1 MFIEVS
7 TIVSIASIRSEGV
20 LLKKVFFFFF
30 FISFVQGILL
40 SKTSGVEV
48 FLFDVDVDARC
59 GGGGGAGLSGL
70 SSLVG
75 FAALVLLF
83 FVVLTRL
90 LAVVFG
96 RTLRTSFVFFLRLP

>member
-1 MFIEVS
+1 M
-7 TIVSIASIRSEGV
+7 VSIASMRSDGA
-20 LLKKVFFFFF
+20 LLKKCFFFFF
-30 FISFVQGILL
+30 FISLVHGIIL
-40 SKTSGVEV
+40 SRTSGVEGL
-48 FLFDVDVDARC
+48 LFDVDVDARC
-59 GGGGGAGLSGL
+59 GGGAGGLSGL

-75 FAALVLLF
+75 FAALVLLLF

>member
-7 TIVSIASIRSEGV
+7 MIVSMASMRSDGA
-20 LLKKVFFFFF
+20 LFKKVFFFFF
-30 FISFVQGILL
+30 FISFVHGMLL

-59 GGGGGAGLSGL
+59 GGGGGGLSGL

-83 FVVLTRL
+83 FVVLTWL

>member
-1 MFIEVS
+1 M
-7 TIVSIASIRSEGV
+7 VSIASMRSDGA
-20 LLKKVFFFFF
+20 LLKKCFFFFF
-30 FISFVQGILL
+30 FISLVHGIIL
-40 SKTSGVEV
+40 SRTSGVGGL
-48 FLFDVDVDARC
+48 LFDVDVDARC
-59 GGGGGAGLSGL
+59 GGGAGGLSGL